1 MRMRLR
7 IPQVEPEVYREPEV
21 CPYKDCGGRHFKLHQ
36 QRCPKR
42 LRDPKHDRVV
52 AKRLYCVR
60 CGRSFRVYPSGV
72 TRASQSQALRG
83 LSVFLYT
90 LGLSYGGVADLL
102 RAFGCALGK
111 TRVYYNVQAGGERAI
126 ELRKAWLK
134 AQRGPIR
141 VIAADLTRVQCK
153 GQSLA
158 VGVVVDD
165 ARGVELT
172 VDVLDGE
179 DAATIE
185 RWLKEVAEAVG
196 AEVLVSDDADA
207 FKMVADNL
215 GLEHQVCRAHVN
227 RHVMDSIAEF
237 GERALDETRALPPGL
252 DVKREQL
259 LDDLAD
265 IEEIVL
271 AHPYNGAERLEEI
284 HNRYVGAEPPSAG
297 KRASLWYRLR
307 MWTLDLWN
315 NYERFRLYRSWRGK
329 DGERMDGTSN
339 SAERAIGWW
348 VKERYRSMRGFQR
361 KASVLNVC
369 GLLGWLGSRPS
380 GYDLGMVLGK

>member
-1 MRMRLR
+1 MRLR
-7 IPQVEPEVYREPEV
+7 IPQVKPDVYREPEV
-21 CPYKDCGGRHFKLHQ
+21 CPHEGCAGRHFKLYE

-42 LRDPKHDRVV
+42 LRDPKHDLVI

-60 CGRSFRVYPSGV
+60 CGRSFRVYPQGV

-83 LSVFLYT
+83 LSVFLYV

-102 RAFGCALGK
+102 EAFGTPLGK
-111 TRVYYNVQAGGERAI
+111 TRVYYNVQAAGERAI

-141 VIAADLTRVQCK
+141 VVAADLTRVRCA
-153 GQSLA
+153 GDRLV
-158 VGVVVDD
+158 VGIAVDD
-165 ARGVELT
+165 ESGAELT

-185 RWLKEVAEAVG
+185 KWLKEVAEAVG

-207 FKMVADNL
+207 FKIVADNL

-227 RHVMDSIAEF
+227 RHVMESIAEF
-237 GERALDETRALPPGL
+237 GERALDETRALPAGL
-252 DVKREQL
+252 EVSREQL
-259 LDDLAD
+259 LDDLAE

-271 AHPYNGAERLEEI
+271 AQPHDGGGRLERI
-284 HNRYVGAEPPSAG
+284 HQRYVGAEPPRAG
-297 KRASLWYRLR
+297 GKASLWYRLR
-307 MWTLDLWN
+307 LWTLDLWN
-315 NYERFRLYRSWRGK
+315 NFDRFRLYRSWRGE

-348 VKERYRSMRGFQR
+348 VKERYRTMRGYKR
-361 KASVLNVC
+361 KESVLNVS
-369 GLLGWLGSRPS
+369 GLLGWLGARGA
-380 GYDLGMVLGK
+380 GYDLGAVLSN